1 VCVWARKHRKRFVLA
16 LLWCYAAVPFGQPAY
31 GQIGPAEPPSGDIAA
46 DAPLAQP
53 EPQPSPPEPRRTYGS
68 PIVRLASVPNMFGDF
83 LFPGGQVRFS
93 GYESSNYEEGSQ
105 ADVPLAGGA
114 RRAKISENNK
124 ALPMDRVFFSYNH
137 YQNALSVDP
146 DFALPE
152 RSRGL
157 SLDRYTVGI
166 EKTFHSG
173 LWSAEVRMPFV
184 GQTGFAAPDF
194 SFQSEEIGNLAV
206 IFKRLTARSPKF
218 AAAVGLGID
227 TPTGSDVTGSV
238 QEVDY
243 RMHNQAVYLS
253 PWVGFLHAPR
263 PRLFWQGSLQVDVP
277 TGGNRITYAGPS
289 WAGSGSLGVVTD
301 QTLMLMDLSIGYW
314 IQPPRSHGMLRAL
327 APVVE
332 FHYTTT
338 LEDAEVI
345 HQNLPGSTV
354 TFGNLLGHVE
364 MMQLTVGLHA
374 QLGANTT
381 VRAGGVFPLLNV
393 DRPFDSEVMVSV
405 NRYY

>member
-1 VCVWARKHRKRFVLA
+1 M
-16 LLWCYAAVPFGQPAY
+16 
-31 GQIGPAEPPSGDIAA
+31 AA
-46 DAPLAQP
+46 DAPLVRP
-53 EPQPSPPEPRRTYGS
+53 EPQPSPPEPGRTYGS
-68 PIVRLASVPNMFGDF
+68 PIVRLASVPNMFGDS
-83 LFPGGQVRFS
+83 LFPGGQLYFS
-93 GYESSNYEEGSQ
+93 GYQEGGH
-105 ADVPLAGGA
+105 ADLPLAGGA

-124 ALPMDRVFFSYNH
+124 ALPMDRVFFTYNH
-137 YQNALSVDP
+137 YRNALSVNP

-152 RSRGL
+152 LSRDL

-166 EKTFHSG
+166 EKTFQCG

-184 GQTGFAAPDF
+184 GRTRFAAADF

-206 IFKRLTARSPKF
+206 IFKRLIARSPNF
-218 AAAVGLGID
+218 AAAVGLGVD
-227 TPTGSDVTGSV
+227 TPTGSDVNGSM
-238 QEVDY
+238 QGVDY
-243 RMHNQAVYLS
+243 RVHNQAVYLS
-253 PWVGFLHAPR
+253 PWVGFLHVPS

-277 TGGNRITYAGPS
+277 TGGNEITYAGPP
-289 WAGSGSLGVVTD
+289 WAGSGSLGTVTD
-301 QTLMLMDLSIGYW
+301 QTLILMDVSLGYW
-314 IQPPRSHGMLRAL
+314 IQPPQNQGMLRAL

-338 LEDAEVI
+338 LEDAEVVQ
-345 HQNLPGSTV
+345 QNLIGNTV

-374 QLGANTT
+374 QIGANTT
-381 VRAGGVFPLLNV
+381 VRAGGVFPLLDV